1 MAEPLKI
8 TVRPA
13 EAVLALSIS
22 ERTLRDLMR
31 SGEIPFSRLDRAIL
45 IRVADLDTFVARR
58 SASQESCDG

>member
-13 EAVLALSIS
+13 EAALALSIS

-31 SGEIPFSRLDRAIL
+31 SGEIPHSRLDRAIL

-58 SASQESCDG
+58 SASRESSDG